1 LRQFQSDAKE
11 DRRRPTRQ
19 SSKGGAV
26 GKDQNDL
33 SAPELMRRF
42 QYLDPKFQK
51 GRQRLKII
59 LGIFWFNFSMH
70 DVVMRDTDQV
80 STPFSVR
87 PRQINEADIPEV
99 VSLLTRGFG
108 RERSRGFWENVL
120 AGLGRRRVP
129 AGFPRYGYVI
139 ESDGRL
145 VGVLLM
151 IFSTVWRDET
161 AFIRCNG
168 SSLYV
173 DPSFRI
179 YAPLLTS
186 RQFKDKSVTVLNVT
200 AARYTYKMVEAS
212 GFAKYSNG
220 VFIAVPVF
228 SRTPMN
234 TVRVID
240 AHDKPD
246 APFNP
251 HDRELLLEHAG
262 FGCTSLWCV
271 TNEKAYPFVF
281 RSRWFKHVPC
291 AQLIYSS
298 GVEDFVRFARP
309 IGLYL
314 ASKLQLLVILDAN
327 GPVPGLVGKYLGKW
341 PRYFRGPDR
350 PQAGDLAYTETALF
364 GI

>member
-1 LRQFQSDAKE
+1 
-11 DRRRPTRQ
+11 
-19 SSKGGAV
+19 
-26 GKDQNDL
+26 
-33 SAPELMRRF
+33 
-42 QYLDPKFQK
+42 
-51 GRQRLKII
+51 
-59 LGIFWFNFSMH
+59 MH
-70 DVVMRDTDQV
+70 DVVMRDAGHV
-80 STPFSVR
+80 STPINVR

-99 VSLLTRGFG
+99 VDLLTRGFG
-108 RERSRGFWENVL
+108 RERSRGFWESVF

-151 IFSTVWRDET
+151 IFSTIWKDET
-161 AFIRCNG
+161 ASVRCNG

-212 GFAKYSNG
+212 GFTKYSNG
-220 VFIAVPVF
+220 VFFAIPAF
-228 SRTPMN
+228 SQTPSDK
-234 TVRVID
+234 VRIIGVQD
-240 AHDKPD
+240 EPD
-246 APFNP
+246 APFNR
-251 HDRELLLEHAG
+251 HDRELLLEHAD

-271 TNEKAYPFVF
+271 TDRQAYPFVF
-281 RSRWFKHVPC
+281 RSRRFKHLPC

-309 IGLYL
+309 IGLFL
-314 ASKLQLLVILDAN
+314 ARQLQLFVILDTN
-327 GPVPGLVGKYLGKW
+327 GPVHGLLGKYLGKW
-341 PRYFRGPDR
+341 PKYFRGPDR
-350 PQAGDLAYTETALF
+350 PQTEDLAYTETALF